1 METLQLREWTL
12 TPALTLTGPQRD
24 TLRTVFKATVQ
35 STFGSND
42 RYDVRPGNT
51 VGVVTVDGT
60 TFIVEPKISISRV
73 LFLLSYT
80 ADPTA
85 WRPEDAD
92 LGTATDLV
100 SAIIGLFTNLCD
112 RALGRGLLNGYHSVE
127 ADLYTVRG
135 RIDLAEQLRRRPGL
149 DLPLAVRY
157 EEHNDDITEN
167 RLLLAAATLLRG
179 IPIRV
184 PATRR
189 SMHRVLE
196 ALQNVTAQT
205 YRPNQIPGVTW
216 TRLNIHYRPAV
227 ELARLLLALHA
238 PDLTS
243 GPHRTASL
251 TIDMATLFEQFVRE
265 ALREAL
271 HVNSSQ
277 FPDGFA
283 CQPLHLDSA
292 EQIGV
297 LPDLSLWIKGQCR
310 FIGDVKYK
318 RDTGQGHNDDLYQLL
333 AYATAAQLPVA
344 TLVYAQGPPTPSTHH
359 VVGTPI
365 RLAAQHMDLSRQP
378 SDLLDQIWGL
388 AAQIAADAEVHFGE
402 AGVTVGARDRASG

>member
-1 METLQLREWTL
+1 METRQLREWTL
-12 TPALTLTGPQRD
+12 TPSLTLTGPQRD
-24 TLRTVFKATVQ
+24 TLRNVLKATVQ
-35 STFGSND
+35 PTFGSND

-51 VGVVTVDGT
+51 VGAVTVDGT
-60 TFIVEPKISISRV
+60 TFIVEPKIPISRV
-73 LFLLSYT
+73 LFMLGYA
-80 ADPTA
+80 ADSTA
-85 WRPEDAD
+85 WRPEDAN
-92 LGTATDLV
+92 LGAATDLV
-100 SAIIGLFTNLCD
+100 SAVIGLFTNLCD

-135 RIDLAEQLRRRPGL
+135 RVDLAEQLRRRPGL

-157 EEHNDDITEN
+157 ERHDEDITEN
-167 RLLLAAATLLRG
+167 RLLLAAALLLRG
-179 IPIRV
+179 LPIRA

-205 YRPNQIPGVTW
+205 YRPNQIPSVTW
-216 TRLNIHYRPAV
+216 TRLNTHYRPAV
-227 ELARLLLALHA
+227 ELARLLLTLHA
-238 PDLTS
+238 PDLTVGS
-243 GPHRTASL
+243 HRTASL
-251 TIDMATLFEQFVRE
+251 TIDMATLFEKFIRE

-271 HVNSSQ
+271 HVNSTQ
-277 FPDGFA
+277 FPDGNA

-297 LPDLSLWIKGQCR
+297 LPDLSLWVNGKCC

-318 RDTGQGHNDDLYQLL
+318 RDTGPGHNDDLYQLL

-344 TLVYAQGPPTPSTHH
+344 TLVYAYGPPTPSTHT

-365 RLAAQHMDLSRQP
+365 RLAAQHMDLTRRP
-378 SDLLDQIWGL
+378 FDLLDQIRGL
-388 AAQIAADAEVHFGE
+388 AAQISADVSVALP
-402 AGVTVGARDRASG
+402 A